1 MNHRGLTCLRRRKGL
16 LLPPPPARAKLFRFI
31 FINSALGLD
40 SKGEPFAADIRVSYF
55 QKVKNDQAVKKM
67 WNFCSRDLVVSQR
80 DGSHQ
85 WWYFWWREK
94 PLRGCGGLKPGDAH
108 ILLLL
113 LLDIEILALVLR
125 WLRCWSA
132 SGRSARQAHKWIHFS
147 LAPSHGRAQCPSTQP

>member
-1 MNHRGLTCLRRRKGL
+1 MNHRGLTCPQRKKGL
-16 LLPPPPARAKLFRFI
+16 LLLPYPLVQNCSDSYLLIRR
-31 FINSALGLD
+31 LGLIRKGNLCSWHSCFFFPK
-40 SKGEPFAADIRVSYF
+40 SKKWSSTE
-55 QKVKNDQAVKKM
+55 KM
-67 WNFCSRDLVVSQR
+67 WIFYTADLFVTQR

-125 WLRCWSA
+125 WLRCWQA